1 LINKQLN
8 IKIMATKIIEIEGIG
23 PVFAEKLSKAGVMTI
38 EGLLEKGATHNGRKK
53 IADETGVD
61 EGKIL
66 NWVNKADLF
75 RIKGIGTQY
84 SELLEA
90 AGVDTVKEL
99 RNRNAENLYAKLVEV
114 QAEKKIT
121 RAVPALKQVSD
132 FVEQAKKLPPI
143 VTY

>member
-1 LINKQLN
+1 MAK
-8 IKIMATKIIEIEGIG
+8 KIVEIEGIG
-23 PVFAEKLSKAGVMTI
+23 PVFAEKLSTAGVLTV
-38 EGLLEKGATHNGRKK
+38 ENLLEKGASRAGRKA
-53 IADETGVD
+53 IAEESGVD
-61 EGKIL
+61 ESKIL

-75 RIKGIGTQY
+75 RIKGIGPQF

-99 RNRNAENLYAKLVEV
+99 RNRNAENLHAKLVEV

-121 RAVPALKQVSD
+121 RAVPALKQVVKFID
-132 FVEQAKKLPPI
+132 QAKNLPPV

>member
-1 LINKQLN
+1 MAK
-8 IKIMATKIIEIEGIG
+8 KIVEIEGIG
-23 PVFAEKLSKAGVMTI
+23 PVFAEKLNKAGVLTV
-38 EGLLEKGATHNGRKK
+38 EGLLEKGASRAGRKA
-53 IADETGVD
+53 IAEESGVD

-75 RIKGIGTQY
+75 RIKGIGPQY

-99 RNRNAENLYAKLVEV
+99 RNRNAENLYSKLVEV
-114 QAEKKIT
+114 QAEKKVT
-121 RAVPALKQVSD
+121 RAVPALKQVNK
-132 FVEQAKKLPPI
+132 FIEQAKNLPPV

>member
-1 LINKQLN
+1 
-8 IKIMATKIIEIEGIG
+8 MATKIIEIEGIG
-23 PVFAEKLSKAGVMTI
+23 PVFAEKLSKAGVITV
-38 EGLLEKGATHNGRKK
+38 EGLLEKGASRNGRKSL
-53 IADETGVD
+53 ADVSGVD
-61 EGKIL
+61 ESKIL

-75 RIKGIGTQY
+75 RIKGIGPQF

-99 RNRNAENLYAKLVEV
+99 KNRKAENLHAKLVEV

-121 RAVPALKQVSD
+121 RAVPALKQVVK
-132 FVEQAKKLPPI
+132 FVEQAKNLPPI

>member
-1 LINKQLN
+1 
-8 IKIMATKIIEIEGIG
+8 MATKIIEIEGIG
-23 PVFAEKLSKAGVMTI
+23 PVFAEKLSKAGVTTI
-38 EGLLEKGATHNGRKK
+38 EGLLEKGATRNGRKK

>member
-1 LINKQLN
+1 
-8 IKIMATKIIEIEGIG
+8 MAKKVKEIEGIG
-23 PVFAEKLSKAGVMTI
+23 PVFAEKLGNAGVVTV
-38 EGLLEKGATHNGRKK
+38 ENLLEKGATRGGRKS
-53 IADETGVD
+53 IAEASGIDESKV
-61 EGKIL
+61 L

-75 RIKGIGTQY
+75 RIKGIGPQF

-99 RNRNAENLYAKLVEV
+99 RNRNAENLYQKLVEV

-121 RAVPALKQVSD
+121 RAVPALKQVTN
-132 FVEQAKKLPPI
+132 FIEQAKTLPPV